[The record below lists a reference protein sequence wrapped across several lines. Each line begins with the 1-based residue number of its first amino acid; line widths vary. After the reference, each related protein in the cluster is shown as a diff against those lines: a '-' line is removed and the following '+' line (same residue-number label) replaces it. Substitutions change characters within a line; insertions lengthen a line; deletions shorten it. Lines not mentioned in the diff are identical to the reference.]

1 MTEFEPKPV
10 TPAPESVAPEAA
22 TTPAPKSVPR
32 TTATLVVVLALLA
45 GVLGGLYGA
54 LDLAQRPTF
63 QNLFGTG
70 SSGGS
75 NSSQT
80 ITVTEES
87 ATIEVVKTAGPAVVS
102 IVISKAVSQQPSFGF
117 NEFGFF
123 AIPPDAENSSELQ
136 QVGAGTG
143 FFVSSDGW
151 VMTNKH
157 VVTDENASYSVLT
170 NDGKSYE
177 AKVMAVD
184 PANDIALLKIE
195 ISDAP
200 YLQFAE
206 SSSLQLGQHVIAIGN
221 SLGQYQNTV
230 TSGIV
235 SGIGRS
241 IRAGGG
247 GFVEQLDGVIQT
259 DAAINQG
266 NSGGPLLSL
275 TGLVVGINT
284 AVDQGGQSI
293 GFAIPADDA
302 KSALQ
307 SYQQNGKI
315 VRPYLGVRY
324 VMVTESLAKAEN
336 LGRDYGALLVSGAR
350 PTDFAVIPNSPA
362 DKAGLK
368 ENDIILELDGKR
380 LDEDNSLAK
389 AIKAYQPGD
398 QVAAKIFRDN
408 AEQTVTIVIGE
419 TSP

>member
-1 MTEFEPKPV
+1 MTEPDPK
-10 TPAPESVAPEAA
+10 AAA
-22 TTPAPKSVPR
+22 TETPSEAQPQSSSNNPLSR
-32 TTATLVVVLALLA
+32 PTTYVVVGIALVA
-45 GVLGGLYGA
+45 GIVGGMYGA
-54 LDLAQRPTF
+54 LDLAQRPVF
-63 QNLFGTG
+63 QQMFGAG
-70 SSGGS
+70 PDGA
-75 NSSQT
+75 NSASQT

-87 ATIEVVKTAGPAVVS
+87 ATTEVVKTAGPAVVS
-102 IVISKAVSQQPSFGF
+102 IVISKAVGQQPSFGF

-123 AIPPDAENSSELQ
+123 AIPPEQQGETELQ

-157 VVTDENASYSVLT
+157 VVTDETATYSVLT

-177 AKVMAVD
+177 AKVMAQD

-195 ISDAP
+195 ISGAP
-200 YLQFAE
+200 HLQFAE

-247 GFVEQLDGVIQT
+247 GFSEQLDGVIQT

-302 KSALQ
+302 KSALE

-324 VMVTESLAKAEN
+324 VMVTESLAEVEN
-336 LGRDYGALLVSGAR
+336 LGRDYGALLISGAR

-362 DKAGLK
+362 DKAGLQ
-368 ENDIILELDGKR
+368 EDDIILELGGKR

-389 AIKAYQPGD
+389 ALKAYQPGD
-398 QVAAKIFRDN
+398 QVEAKIFRAG
-408 AEQTVTIVIGE
+408 AESTVTIVVGE
-419 TSP
+419 TGP